1 MWHVFWLIP
10 VLLCVGTTGSHAQSG
25 GKKRPTTSVKA
36 EQTVSA
42 ADAKTGKRVD
52 AFVRKVMKTLQIPG
66 VSLAIVRDGKVI
78 KESAYGLSI
87 VEHVVPV
94 KPETVFLLASITKS
108 FTATAIMMLVE
119 EGKVELDAPISRY
132 LESTPEAWKAITVRH
147 LLTHTAGLKDRF
159 EGLPAADWLLT
170 FTTQRLY
177 EASTKQPLDAQPG
190 EKWQYSDQGYFLLG
204 MIIEKVSGQTYR
216 QFLTQRIFQP
226 LGMTATTT
234 INQSE
239 IIPNL
244 ANGYT
249 LVLGKLR
256 HNRRTTEYGMV
267 SHFGIVSSTQDMVKF
282 DAALATEKLLKRST
296 LKQMWTAAQIN
307 GAPVTSPLGSYGF
320 GWFLGEFFGHHIVQ
334 HGGSTGTALWRLPD
348 DHLTVIVLTNL
359 EQLAGGD
366 AVGIARSIA
375 RMYVPA
381 FVWSTHN
388 PAPDSDAVF
397 TAKFKAELERMATGK
412 PDLSLYTPAFGAH
425 VAQLLPQDLAFYK
438 QIGPLKA
445 LLYLGA
451 SGSGTART
459 LYYRADYTQL
469 PLFYTVTLDPDG
481 KIAFL
486 VGEAEELPD

>member
-1 MWHVFWLIP
+1 MWHLFWLIP
-10 VLLCVGTTGSHAQSG
+10 VLLCVGGAGSHAQGSG
-25 GKKRPTTSVKA
+25 NTWPATSAKA
-36 EQTVSA
+36 DRTVAA

-52 AFVRKVMKTLQIPG
+52 ILVRKLMKALQIPG
-66 VSLAIVRDGKVI
+66 VSLAVVRDGKII
-78 KESAYGLSI
+78 KESAYGLSV
-87 VEHVVPV
+87 VEHAVSV

-119 EGKVELDAPISRY
+119 EGKIELDAPISRY
-132 LESTPEAWKAITVRH
+132 LDGAPEAWKAITVRH

-170 FTTQRLY
+170 FTKQRLY
-177 EASTKQPLDAQPG
+177 EASVKQPLDAQPG

-204 MIIEKVSGQTYR
+204 MILEKVSGESYR
-216 QFLTQRIFQP
+216 QFLTRRIFQP

-234 INQSE
+234 ISQDE

-282 DAALATEKLLKRST
+282 DAALSTEKLLKRWT
-296 LKQMWTAAQIN
+296 LQQMWTAAQIN
-307 GAPVTSPLGSYGF
+307 GAPVSSPLGSYGF
-320 GWFLGEFFGHHIVQ
+320 GWFLSEFFGHHIVQ

-366 AVGIARSIA
+366 AIGIAKSIA

-388 PAPDSDAVF
+388 PVPDPDAGF
-397 TAKFKAELERMATGK
+397 TAKLKAELERMAAGD
-412 PDLSLYTPAFGAH
+412 PDVSLYTPAFRAS
-425 VAQLLPQDLAFYK
+425 VRLAAQRSSGFYK
-438 QIGPLKA
+438 EIGPLKA
-445 LLYLGA
+445 LHYLGA
-451 SGSGTART
+451 SASGTSRT
-459 LYYRADYTQL
+459 LYYRADYPQL
-469 PLFYTVTLDPDG
+469 PLFYTLTLDPTG

-486 VGEAEELPD
+486 VGEAEELP